1 MQTGKEGNLH
11 LAKTVV
17 AITGASSGIGAVF
30 ARKLA
35 PEHDLLLIAR
45 RKEKLDELA
54 ADLTRQYGCSVE
66 RVEADLASD
75 DGQSAAADRI
85 KREDRLILLVNN
97 AGFGTKGKFWQ
108 SPLEGQEAM
117 HRLHV
122 MATVR
127 LTHAALNNMVPKDEG
142 GIINVASV
150 SAFVRS
156 PGTVSYAATK
166 SWMTAFTEGL
176 YLELQSVGS
185 NVVVQALCPGFTYSE
200 FHDTMGVSRHRLAG
214 SSLWMN
220 PEYVVDQ
227 SLAGLHRRKL
237 FVIPNWRYRLITAF
251 LSKIPTALRLQVEAA
266 AGRSRARTMEL
277 GASTQSPKSG
287 KSIDG
292 ARDQLSFRETQRPP
306 LSGEGAAPLPPQTEV

>member
-1 MQTGKEGNLH
+1 M
-11 LAKTVV
+11 ARTVAV
-17 AITGASSGIGAVF
+17 ITGASSGIGAVF

-54 ADLTRQYGCSVE
+54 AELTQQHACQVE
-66 RVEADLASD
+66 VLQADLASD

-85 KREDRLILLVNN
+85 AREERLVLLVNN
-97 AGFGTKGKFWQ
+97 AGFGTRGRFWE
-108 SPLEGQEAM
+108 SPLPAQEAM

-122 MATVR
+122 LATVR
-127 LTHAALNNMVPKDEG
+127 LTHAALGNMVPKDRG

-166 SWMTAFTEGL
+166 SWMTVFTEGL
-176 YLELQSVGS
+176 YLELGGIGS

-200 FHDTMGVSRHRLAG
+200 FQASMGISRERLAG
-214 SSLWMN
+214 SSLWMS

-227 SLAGLHRRKL
+227 SLEGLHRRKL
-237 FVIPNWRYRLITAF
+237 FVIPGWRYRLITAF
-251 LSKIPTALRLQVEAA
+251 LSKIPTALRLKVETV
-266 AGRSRARTMEL
+266 AGRSRAHT
-277 GASTQSPKSG
+277 
-287 KSIDG
+287 
-292 ARDQLSFRETQRPP
+292 LSLDDPSQKQIT
-306 LSGEGAAPLPPQTEV
+306 L